1 MVRYAFST
9 LGLPGA
15 PLDAVLDLAA
25 ETGCAGVELRCAED
39 EPIRPDMSP
48 AERQAA
54 VHAFRRAEIEPMGLA
69 SYVRIG
75 QSGDDAPAINDLI
88 RHIVLAT
95 DLGIPTVRVFPGGEE
110 AAACRRLRATADI
123 AAANGVKV
131 LVETHDSHR
140 NADAVA
146 RLLELVDSPAIG
158 AIWDVLH
165 THLGGDAPRDA
176 ARLLS
181 PHLGYVQ
188 IKDVADTTSLTPVRL
203 GAGVLPLR
211 ESVDAL
217 LDTGYDGWLV
227 WEYEARWFPAA
238 EPLPAVLAAGLDWQR
253 DSFRHR
259 FHAAPGPHKAITP
272 ADVTLDTK

>member
-1 MVRYAFST
+1 MVVRYAFAT

-15 PLDAVLDLAA
+15 PLDTVLRLAA
-25 ETGCAGVELRCAED
+25 EAGYTGIELRCADD
-39 EPIRPDMSP
+39 EPVRPDMSP
-48 AERQAA
+48 TDRQA
-54 VHAFRRAEIEPMGLA
+54 VVRAFQQAGIEPMGLA

-75 QSGDDAPAINDLI
+75 QSGDDAMVVNDLV

-95 DLGIPTVRVFPGGEE
+95 DLGIPAVRVFPGGGGS
-110 AAACRRLRATADI
+110 AACRRLRAVADV
-123 AAANGVKV
+123 AAVNGVRI

-146 RLLELVDSPAIG
+146 GLLDLVDSPAIG

-188 IKDVADTTSLTPVRL
+188 VKDIADAHALTPVRL
-203 GAGVLPLR
+203 GTGVLPLR
-211 ESVDAL
+211 ESIDVL

-227 WEYEARWFPAA
+227 WEYEASWFPDA
-238 EPLPAVLAAGLDWQR
+238 EPLPTVLAAGLDWL
-253 DSFRHR
+253 
-259 FHAAPGPHKAITP
+259 KASQ
-272 ADVTLDTK
+272 DVAR